1 VTRILWINPI
11 GTDKFDQ
18 AIRIELERVKHPDT
32 QLEVRSFDRGPQH
45 LEYQSYEALVV
56 PDILSHVVEAER
68 EGFGAAVIGCFYDT
82 GLRAARELAGRM
94 NVVAPCEAAVHIA
107 ATLGDRF
114 SVIVGRRKWVPEM
127 RDNVVRYGFGE
138 RLASFKVVDLGVHE
152 FQEDRDLTHR
162 RLTDAAREAIS
173 ADGAEVIVLGCT
185 IEYGFFQQLQEDVG
199 APVVDATVAP
209 FKYAE
214 LMADIAALGWRPSK
228 VGGYAS
234 PPARELEAFGLAD
247 RLRPAAAP
255 T

>member
-18 AIRIELERVKHPDT
+18 AIREELQRVKRPDT
-32 QLEVRSFDRGPQH
+32 QLEVRSLERGPLH
-45 LEYQSYEALVV
+45 LEYHAYEALVV
-56 PDILSHVVEAER
+56 PDILAHVIQAER
-68 EGFGAAVIGCFYDT
+68 GGFGAAVIGCFYDT

-94 NVVAPCEAAVHIA
+94 NVVAPCESAVHIA

-127 RDNVVRYGFGE
+127 RDNVFRYGFGE
-138 RLASFKVVDLGVHE
+138 RLASFKVVDLGVHD
-152 FQEDRDLTHR
+152 FQADRDLTHR
-162 RLTDAAREAIS
+162 RLTAAAREAIT
-173 ADGAEVIVLGCT
+173 ADGAEVVILGCT
-185 IEYGFFQQLQEDVG
+185 IEYGFFEQLQDDVG

-214 LMADIAALGWRPSK
+214 LMADVAALGWQSSR

-234 PPARELEAFGLAD
+234 PPRRELEEFGLAD
-247 RLRPAAAP
+247 RLRPAAASR
-255 T
+255 